1 MLGVMETTKV
11 PVPALTTVAQIKATI
26 RRMDAIIA
34 AGEPRAPQSDRAAWS
49 SFMALKQKRHSLH
62 LLLIAR
68 RVECRKQI
76 VSLERW
82 RHGFDVPE
90 PEQSPPTTTRASR

>member
-1 MLGVMETTKV
+1 MLDVMETKV
-11 PVPALTTVAQIKATI
+11 PVAALSTVAQIKAAI

-68 RVECRKQI
+68 RVECRKPV
-76 VSLERW
+76 VSLDRW
-82 RHGFDVPE
+82 RYGFDMPE
-90 PEQSPPTTTRASR
+90 SEESPPTTTCASR

>member
-1 MLGVMETTKV
+1 MLGVMETTKI
-11 PVPALTTVAQIKATI
+11 PAPARSTVAQIKAAI

-34 AGEPRAPQSDRAAWS
+34 AGEPTAPPSDRAAWS

-68 RVECRKQI
+68 RVECCKQV
-76 VSLERW
+76 VSLDRW
-82 RHGFDVPE
+82 RYGFDVPE
-90 PEQSPPTTTRASR
+90 PEVSAPAPTRARR

>member
-1 MLGVMETTKV
+1 MLAVMETR
-11 PVPALTTVAQIKATI
+11 VPAPALSTVAQIKAAI

-68 RVECRKQI
+68 RVECRKQV
-76 VSLERW
+76 VSLDRW
-82 RHGFDVPE
+82 RHGFDVLE
-90 PEQSPPTTTRASR
+90 PEESPPTSTRASR

>member
-1 MLGVMETTKV
+1 MLYVMDTKV
-11 PVPALTTVAQIKATI
+11 PDPTLSTVAQIKSAI

-34 AGEPRAPQSDRAAWS
+34 GGEPRAPQSDRAAWG

-68 RVECRKQI
+68 RVECRKPV
-76 VSLERW
+76 VSLDRW
-82 RHGFDVPE
+82 RYGFDLPE
-90 PEQSPPTTTRASR
+90 PEESPPATTRASR

>member
-1 MLGVMETTKV
+1 METKVSV
-11 PVPALTTVAQIKATI
+11 PVPVSAPSTVAQIKAAI

-34 AGEPRAPQSDRAAWS
+34 AGEPRAPDADRAAWS
-49 SFMALKQKRHSLH
+49 NFMALKQKRHSLH

-76 VSLERW
+76 VSLDRW
-82 RHGFDVPE
+82 RYGFDVPE
-90 PEQSPPTTTRASR
+90 PEEIPATTTRASR

>member
-1 MLGVMETTKV
+1 MLVAMETKG
-11 PVPALTTVAQIKATI
+11 PAPAPATMAQIKAAI

-68 RVECRKQI
+68 RVECRKPV
-76 VSLERW
+76 VSLDRW
-82 RHGFDVPE
+82 RYGFDVPE
-90 PEQSPPTTTRASR
+90 PQEIPPTGTRASR